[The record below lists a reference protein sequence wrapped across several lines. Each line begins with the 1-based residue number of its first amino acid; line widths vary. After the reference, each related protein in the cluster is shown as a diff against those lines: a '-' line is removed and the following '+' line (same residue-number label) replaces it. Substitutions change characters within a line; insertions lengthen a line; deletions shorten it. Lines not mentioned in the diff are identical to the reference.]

1 MCMLSNPVI
10 INFGPESTVS
20 RIQKFAHS
28 PDFVLRSWKLF
39 LHCFFDELNRVW
51 RDLRWEVSTL
61 TSRETFAPR
70 WSAFSVREVITRDT
84 LCFICDRLVIHQ
96 HVTSGHILIHFL
108 RSAMIL
114 PHYNT
119 SKLREKR
126 NREFNPEWA
135 LQISSRCYLK
145 ERRKNDFDQFA
156 MKSSLEHSRTLV
168 GDL

>member
-1 MCMLSNPVI
+1 MCMLSNPGKYAFWSKI
-10 INFGPESTVS
+10 HSL

-28 PDFVLRSWKLF
+28 PDLVRWSWKLF
-39 LHCFFDELNRVW
+39 CLVFWWTQPGLKGFAIGTLNS
-51 RDLRWEVSTL
+51 DI
-61 TSRETFAPR
+61 SREFC
-70 WSAFSVREVITRDT
+70 SSLICIFCFQVITSDT
-84 LCFICDRLVIHQ
+84 LCFTCDRLVIHQ
-96 HVTSGHILIHFL
+96 HDETSGPILIYFL
-108 RSAMIL
+108 RSVMIL

-126 NREFNPEWA
+126 NREFNPEWT

>member
-1 MCMLSNPVI
+1 MCMLSNPGRI
-10 INFGPESTVS
+10 DFGPESTVS

-28 PDFVLRSWKLF
+28 PDFVLWSWKLF
-39 LHCFFDELNRVW
+39 FAWFFWWTQPGLKVFAIGTLNS
-51 RDLRWEVSTL
+51 DI
-61 TSRETFAPR
+61 SREFC
-70 WSAFSVREVITRDT
+70 SSLICIFCFQVITSDT
-84 LCFICDRLVIHQ
+84 LCFTCDRLVIHL
-96 HVTSGHILIHFL
+96 HVTSGHILIPCL
-108 RSAMIL
+108 RSVMIL